1 MVSTYYKKYLIL
13 KKQSYCLNN
22 QSYRRPKRPGSAKP
36 SVSILSTAD
45 YERIKQNARI
55 SAEDELKNQQKILQ
69 QQKNCQLAKARAHID
84 TIKQIDKNRPK
95 YPLSQGDKEKKLQ
108 GNSILAA
115 AKRAKENGLDETKE
129 MDQLLKYAKVVSIRD
144 LQKKEHRQMEV
155 AYKEKE
161 NKLDLMMELERLK
174 ELKYQEDKE
183 KEKKNKRLQSARIIV
198 SQIKENE
205 IKRLQERE
213 NKIREGELMKKQ
225 IKAMQE
231 EELRNEEKKR
241 LENLR
246 LAKEI
251 ENINKISELNKDK
264 KKLMEKEEDLK
275 RLKYNMEKAKK
286 EEEEIAEKKRIQ
298 AQKER
303 ETQKMREKQEKF
315 ADKQALL
322 DELRAKRAYEEAE
335 RKAREKE
342 IEEMKKLERQKME
355 LIEGNEVQK
364 MAKKNRLQ
372 EQAMAEQK
380 EYQDIIKKQ
389 IADMEE
395 DRRQEEIRKNIYN
408 SNGEALRRQMREKAE
423 KKRVLE
429 RGILEEGRQ
438 IKMEQDEY
446 RKTLERIKKE
456 KLDEMERY
464 HIDPKYR
471 VDLQKYKIH

>member
-1 MVSTYYKKYLIL
+1 M
-13 KKQSYCLNN
+13 N
-22 QSYRRPKRPGSAKP
+22 
-36 SVSILSTAD
+36 
-45 YERIKQNARI
+45 
-55 SAEDELKNQQKILQ
+55 AEDELKNKLKILE
-69 QQKNCQLAKARAHID
+69 QQKNCQLAKAHAHID
-84 TIKQIDKNRPK
+84 QIKQIDKKRPK
-95 YPLSQGDKEKKLQ
+95 YPLSQGDKEKISQ
-108 GNSILAA
+108 GTSILAA
-115 AKRAKENGLDETKE
+115 AKKAKENNLDETKE

-144 LQKKEHRQMEV
+144 LQKKEHRNMEQ

-161 NKLDLMMELERLK
+161 SKLDLMMELERLK
-174 ELKYQEDKE
+174 ELKFQEDKE
-183 KEKKNKRLQSARIIV
+183 KEKKNQRLQSAKIIIN
-198 SQIKENE
+198 QIKDNE
-205 IKRLQERE
+205 IKRLHERE
-213 NKIREGELMKKQ
+213 MKIREGELMKKQ

-251 ENINKISELNKDK
+251 ENINKISELNRDK
-264 KKLMEKEEDLK
+264 KRLMEKEEDLK

-286 EEEEIAEKKRIQ
+286 EEEEIAEKKRLQ
-298 AQKER
+298 AQRER

-342 IEEMKKLERQKME
+342 YEEMRKLERQKLE
-355 LIEGNEVQK
+355 LIEGNEYQK
-364 MAKKNRLQ
+364 QAKKNRLV

-380 EYQDIIKKQ
+380 EYQNIIKKQ

-395 DRRQEEIRKNIYN
+395 DRRLEEIKKNIYN
-408 SNGEALRRQMREKAE
+408 ANGEALRRQMREKAE

-429 RGILEEGRQ
+429 RRIIEEGRQ
-438 IKMEQDEY
+438 LKQEQDDY
-446 RKTLERIKKE
+446 RRTLERIKRE
-456 KLDEMERY
+456 KLNEMEKY